1 MIPRA
6 VKYLY
11 QRIAE
16 SQDEASHSGG
26 VAPEFRVTVSFLEL
40 YRKNFYDLLDSSG
53 KAASN
58 IKIMDEKRED
68 GSCLFLFRFP
78 GLLGAVRAR

>member
-16 SQDEASHSGG
+16 SLDEASHAGE
-26 VAPEFRVTVSFLEL
+26 VVPEFRVTVSFLEL
-40 YRKNFYDLLDSSG
+40 YRKNFYDLLDPGG

-58 IKIMDEKRED
+58 IKIMDEKRDD
-68 GSCLFLFRFP
+68 GS
-78 GLLGAVRAR
+78 